1 MSIGK
6 TIFTGVLLLA
16 LAAGGTYLYK
26 PELLN
31 TLSKQWQELTGIGHR
46 VPGSY
51 IGKNLLGSDWADPE
65 MVQEK
70 VAADVTAQLAGL
82 SPDDVS
88 AFLREPQHRLL
99 IAQWMLAQAELS
111 SAESLKER
119 ENKLAQ
125 DIEKLRTNIQKQE
138 QTIPAGNEPSE
149 RLATEWKKQHKNLAD
164 MEKEALQAHSLV
176 EAISRPGAQKLMEQ
190 LGNNLDWAEQV
201 AFTGEC
207 EAPGTALAILADIVR
222 KHPDLIYNQMERDIA
237 TATAVEFARSGWNHV
252 EAVRRA
258 DFFLKNRRKGK
269 LNKVFDTL
277 PFWQRRIVCGCKG
290 DNDFGSVESMQWSLD
305 NVHLPADHYPSC
317 CWRCGYKLY
326 NLYGE
331 SIHGSGY
338 VEPFSDLYGR
348 NRAKF
353 TYEVGGVCGGLSHFG
368 AFSALANGI
377 PALTCGEPGHCS
389 FIVLVG
395 DKWTPAYSLSW
406 KRGLHWR
413 VWKNIS
419 TFSSLHMMTEL
430 LSPREEE
437 KTRLS
442 NTYRA
447 LAGIYASQPE
457 KALACYARAAD
468 AQPLNFQAWREYAAY
483 LEKQKPEDTAAWK
496 ELHDAICRTLT
507 PRYPEMAAELLR
519 KHVYDG
525 LGKAYVGKEK
535 ELQGALLAF
544 WNHLSI
550 TGPDRWDVEGL
561 ADAQKNLLGLGKDS
575 GAKLCPFYGAILGAV
590 ASLPEY
596 APIVLSWG
604 NTLASKMKPDMQSL
618 CMKTTLENIGKGKD
632 ITPEDRDK
640 MLAQAV
646 LASENMGDISTF
658 QAIGKMLS
666 PTYTSPKDKMP
677 EHTPCAGKLVSQ
689 GGLIRT
695 STTSRFD
702 DPCAHWGVLEPVGGR
717 FHTNKDK
724 DAWVMVQLPR
734 QAHLTGVVLVAT
746 SHNRQR
752 LHHMKV
758 QISETGK
765 DDDWQDVAELGECKQ
780 RVMAVDLGGARP
792 RAKYVRIMRVGGPEF
807 FHLNGIYIYGE
818 PAA

>member
-6 TIFTGVLLLA
+6 TIFAGVLLLA
-16 LAAGGTYLYK
+16 LAAGGVYVYK
-26 PELLN
+26 PELL
-31 TLSKQWQELTGIGHR
+31 TYLPKQWQELVGIER
-46 VPGSY
+46 RIPGSY

-70 VAADVTAQLAGL
+70 VAADITEQLDGL
-82 SPDDVS
+82 SVEEVS
-88 AFLREPQHRLL
+88 AFLREPQRRLL
-99 IAQWMLAQAELS
+99 IAQWMLAQAEID
-111 SAESLKER
+111 SAEILKER
-119 ENKLAQ
+119 EHQLSQN
-125 DIEKLRTNIQKQE
+125 IEKVRTAIQKQAL
-138 QTIPAGNEPSE
+138 PAGSEPSE
-149 RLATEWKKQHKNLAD
+149 RLAVALKNQRQNLAD
-164 MEKEALQAHSLV
+164 MEKEALQAHSLM

-190 LGNNLDWAEQV
+190 LGNNLDWAEQM

-207 EAPGTALAILADIVR
+207 VAPGTALAILADIVR
-222 KHPDLIYNQMERDIA
+222 KRPDLIYNQMERDIA
-237 TATAVEFARSGWNHV
+237 TATALEFARSGWNHA

-258 DFFLKNRRKGK
+258 GFFLKNSRKGK

-277 PFWQRRIVCGCKG
+277 PFWQRRMVCGCKG

-348 NRAKF
+348 NKAQF
-353 TYEVGGVCGGLSHFG
+353 TYDVGGVCGGLSHFG

-406 KRGLHWR
+406 KRSIHWQ
-413 VWKNIS
+413 VWKNIPS
-419 TFSSLHMMTEL
+419 FSSLHMMTEL
-430 LSPREEE
+430 LSPPEEE

-442 NTYRA
+442 HAYRA

-457 KALACYARAAD
+457 KALTCYAHAVE
-468 AQPLNFQAWREYAAY
+468 AQPLNFRAWREYAAY
-483 LEKQKPEDTAAWK
+483 LEKQKPEDVEAWK
-496 ELHDAICRTLT
+496 EFHTALCKSLAS
-507 PRYPEMAAELLR
+507 RYPEVASELLQ
-519 KHVYDG
+519 KHVYAG
-525 LGKAYVGKEK
+525 LGKAFAGQEQA
-535 ELQGALLAF
+535 LQDTLLAF
-544 WNHLSI
+544 WKSL
-550 TGPDRWDVEGL
+550 TRLGPDRWDVERL
-561 ADAQKNLLGLGKDS
+561 ADTQKNLLGLGKDT
-575 GAKLCPFYGAILGAV
+575 GARLCSFYGEVLGAV
-590 ASLPEY
+590 SSLPEY
-596 APIVLSWG
+596 APIILSWG
-604 NTLASKMKPDMQSL
+604 NTLASRMKPDMQSL
-618 CMKTTLENIGKGKD
+618 CMETTLKRISQGQNIK
-632 ITPEDRDK
+632 PEDRDK

-646 LASENMGDISTF
+646 LASENMGDVSTF

-677 EHTPCAGKLVSQ
+677 EHKAYVGKLVSQ
-689 GGLIRT
+689 GGLIRA
-695 STTSRFD
+695 SSTSRFD
-702 DPCAHWGVLEPVGGR
+702 DPCSHWGVLEPVGGR

-724 DAWVMVQLPR
+724 DAWVVVQLPR
-734 QAHLTGVVLVAT
+734 QAHLTGLALIAT
-746 SHNRQR
+746 PNNRQR

-758 QISETGK
+758 QVSETAQ
-765 DDDWQDVAELGECKQ
+765 DDDWHDVAELGECKQ
-780 RVMAVDLGGARP
+780 RVMQVDLSGARP
-792 RAKYVRIMRVGGPEF
+792 LAKYVRIMRVGGPEF
-807 FHLNGIYIYGE
+807 FHLNGIFIYGE